1 MKYKKML
8 FFLIGC
14 IILLSTTIITYAIL
28 SKDVE
33 ETSANVVTNESIS
46 NTQNISENIIQNFE
60 NVVENENNNQVAEE
74 VEIKSNTEVEKN
86 EEKQEADNKNEQ
98 EESNGEEEAKDT
110 EQSKKSKD
118 EKVLDLVGKKWG
130 EDESVYYTID
140 RNIGSKYY
148 VSVRSKQT
156 TQTLA
161 EYEVDLEKE
170 TVELV

>member
-1 MKYKKML
+1 MKYKKIL

-14 IILLSTTIITYAIL
+14 IILLSATIITYAIL
-28 SKDVE
+28 SKDME
-33 ETSANVVTNESIS
+33 ETSANVATNESIS
-46 NTQNISENIIQNFE
+46 NTQNISENIIQNNKNDE
-60 NVVENENNNQVAEE
+60 ENENNNQVSEE
-74 VEIKSNTEVEKN
+74 VENKSNTEVEKH
-86 EEKQEADNKNEQ
+86 EEKKEAENENES
-98 EESNGEEEAKDT
+98 EESNGEEDIEET
-110 EQSKKSKD
+110 EQSKKSKE
-118 EKVLDLVGKKWG
+118 EKVLDLVNEEWG

-140 RNIGSKYY
+140 RNVGNKYY

>member
-1 MKYKKML
+1 M
-8 FFLIGC
+8 
-14 IILLSTTIITYAIL
+14 
-28 SKDVE
+28 E
-33 ETSANVVTNESIS
+33 ETSANIVVNESIS
-46 NTQNISENIIQNFE
+46 NTQNTSENIIQKNEINEENKNNNQESEEVE
-60 NVVENENNNQVAEE
+60 NVVD
-74 VEIKSNTEVEKN
+74 TDVEKN

-98 EESNGEEEAKDT
+98 EESNGEEEAKET

-118 EKVLDLVGKKWG
+118 EKVLDLVSKEWG

-140 RNIGSKYY
+140 RNVEDKYY

-170 TVELV
+170 TVKLV

>member
-1 MKYKKML
+1 MKYKKIL
-8 FFLIGC
+8 IFLIGC

-33 ETSANVVTNESIS
+33 ETSANAVTNESIS
-46 NTQNISENIIQNFE
+46 NTQNISENIIQNNKNDE
-60 NVVENENNNQVAEE
+60 ENENNNQVSEEAENL
-74 VEIKSNTEVEKN
+74 VDTDIEKN
-86 EEKQEADNKNEQ
+86 EEKQETDNKNEQ
-98 EESNGEEEAKDT
+98 EESNGEEEIKET

-118 EKVLDLVGKKWG
+118 EKVLDLVSKEWG

-140 RNIGSKYY
+140 RNIEDKYY

>member
-1 MKYKKML
+1 MKYKKIL
-8 FFLIGC
+8 IFLIGC

-33 ETSANVVTNESIS
+33 ETSANAVTNESIS
-46 NTQNISENIIQNFE
+46 NTQNISENIIQNNKNDE
-60 NVVENENNNQVAEE
+60 ENENNHQVSEEAENL
-74 VEIKSNTEVEKN
+74 VDTDIEKN
-86 EEKQEADNKNEQ
+86 EEKQETDNKNEQ
-98 EESNGEEEAKDT
+98 EESNGEEEIKET

-118 EKVLDLVGKKWG
+118 EKVLDLVSKEWG

-140 RNIGSKYY
+140 RNVGDKYY